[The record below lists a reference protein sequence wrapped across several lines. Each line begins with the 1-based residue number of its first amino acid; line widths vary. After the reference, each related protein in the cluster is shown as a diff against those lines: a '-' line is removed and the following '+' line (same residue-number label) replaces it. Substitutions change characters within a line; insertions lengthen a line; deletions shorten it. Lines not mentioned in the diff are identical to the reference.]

1 MENQNNNLQNSTIA
15 SVNAQA
21 AAAPVTQAAAPA
33 AETKTKRPYH
43 RLTDEEKAQRAKE
56 FEAYKAGVAARKEAR
71 QLKRAAAEE
80 LFNNRRNVE
89 FDVSELR
96 KASEALLSMTSAPVS
111 DVRANINALMAAVQK
126 ADKLMHHRAKA
137 TTVTIK

>member
-1 MENQNNNLQNSTIA
+1 MENQNNIQNSTPA
-15 SVNAQA
+15 FVNTQT
-21 AAAPVTQAAAPA
+21 AAAPATQAAAPA
-33 AETKTKRPYH
+33 AETKPKRAYR

-71 QLKRAAAEE
+71 QMKRAAAEA
-80 LFNNRRNVE
+80 LFNDRRNVE
-89 FDVSELR
+89 FDVTELR

-111 DVRANINALMAAVQK
+111 DVRANINTLMAAVQK

>member
-1 MENQNNNLQNSTIA
+1 MENQNNIQNSTIA
-15 SVNAQA
+15 SVNAQTA
-21 AAAPVTQAAAPA
+21 DTPVTRS
-33 AETKTKRPYH
+33 AETKTKRSYH

-71 QLKRAAAEE
+71 QIKRAAAED
-80 LFNNRRNVE
+80 LFNDRRNVE
-89 FDVSELR
+89 FDVTELR

-111 DVRANINALMAAVQK
+111 DVRANINTLKAAVQK

>member
-1 MENQNNNLQNSTIA
+1 MENQNNIQNSTID
-15 SVNAQA
+15 SVNAQTA
-21 AAAPVTQAAAPA
+21 DTQVARA
-33 AETKTKRPYH
+33 AETKTKRSYH

-71 QLKRAAAEE
+71 QLKRAAAEVF
-80 LFNNRRNVE
+80 FNDRRNVE
-89 FDVSELR
+89 FDVTELR

-111 DVRANINALMAAVQK
+111 DVRANINTLMAAVQK

>member
-1 MENQNNNLQNSTIA
+1 MENQNNIQNSTIA
-15 SVNAQA
+15 SVNAQTA
-21 AAAPVTQAAAPA
+21 DTQVARA
-33 AETKTKRPYH
+33 AETKPKRTYH

-71 QLKRAAAEE
+71 QMKRAAAEA
-80 LFNNRRNVE
+80 LFNDRRNVE
-89 FDVSELR
+89 FDVTELR

-111 DVRANINALMAAVQK
+111 DVRANINTLMAAVQK
-126 ADKLMHHRAKA
+126 ADKRMHHRAKA

>member
-1 MENQNNNLQNSTIA
+1 MENQNNIQNSTIA

-21 AAAPVTQAAAPA
+21 AATPA
-33 AETKTKRPYH
+33 AETKTKRQYH
-43 RLTDEEKAQRAKE
+43 RLTEEEKAQRAKE
-56 FEAYKAGVAARKEAR
+56 LEAYKAGVAARKEAR
-71 QLKRAAAEE
+71 QMKRAAADE

-89 FDVSELR
+89 FDVTELR
-96 KASEALLSMTSAPVS
+96 KASEALFSMTSASVG

>member
-1 MENQNNNLQNSTIA
+1 MENQNNIQNSTIA

-21 AAAPVTQAAAPA
+21 AVTPA
-33 AETKTKRPYH
+33 AETKTKRQYH
-43 RLTDEEKAQRAKE
+43 RLTEEEKAQRAKE
-56 FEAYKAGVAARKEAR
+56 LEAYKAGVAARKEAR
-71 QLKRAAAEE
+71 QMKRAAADE

-89 FDVSELR
+89 FDVTELR
-96 KASEALLSMTSAPVS
+96 KASEALFSMTSASVG

>member
-1 MENQNNNLQNSTIA
+1 MENQNNIQNSTIA

-21 AAAPVTQAAAPA
+21 AATPA
-33 AETKTKRPYH
+33 AETKTKRQYH
-43 RLTDEEKAQRAKE
+43 RLTEEEKAQRAKE
-56 FEAYKAGVAARKEAR
+56 LEAYKAGVAARKEAR
-71 QLKRAAAEE
+71 QLKRAAADE

-89 FDVSELR
+89 FDVTELR
-96 KASEALLSMTSAPVS
+96 KASEALFSMTSASVG

>member
-1 MENQNNNLQNSTIA
+1 MENQNNIQNSTIA

-21 AAAPVTQAAAPA
+21 AATPA
-33 AETKTKRPYH
+33 AETKTKRQYH
-43 RLTDEEKAQRAKE
+43 RLTEEEKAQRAKE
-56 FEAYKAGVAARKEAR
+56 LEAYKAGVAARKEAR
-71 QLKRAAAEE
+71 QIKRAAADE

-89 FDVSELR
+89 FDVTELR
-96 KASEALLSMTSAPVS
+96 KASEALFSMTSASVG

>member
-1 MENQNNNLQNSTIA
+1 MENQNNIQNSTIA
-15 SVNAQA
+15 SVNAQTA
-21 AAAPVTQAAAPA
+21 DTSVTRA
-33 AETKTKRPYH
+33 AETKTKCSYH

-71 QLKRAAAEE
+71 QMKRAAAEA
-80 LFNNRRNVE
+80 LFNDRRNVE
-89 FDVSELR
+89 FDVTELR
-96 KASEALLSMTSAPVS
+96 KASEALLSMTSAPIS

-137 TTVTIK
+137 ATVTIK

>member
-1 MENQNNNLQNSTIA
+1 MENQNNIQNSTIA
-15 SVNAQA
+15 SVNAQSA
-21 AAAPVTQAAAPA
+21 ATPA
-33 AETKTKRPYH
+33 AETKTKRQYH
-43 RLTDEEKAQRAKE
+43 RLTEEEKAQRAKE
-56 FEAYKAGVAARKEAR
+56 LEAYKAGVAARKEAR
-71 QLKRAAAEE
+71 QMKRAAADE

-89 FDVSELR
+89 FDVTELR
-96 KASEALLSMTSAPVS
+96 KASEALFSMTSASVG

>member
-1 MENQNNNLQNSTIA
+1 MENTQNTQSTI
-15 SVNAQA
+15 NAATESTAVAQS
-21 AAAPVTQAAAPA
+21 PVIEAKATSKP
-33 AETKTKRPYH
+33 KRAYH

-71 QLKRAAAEE
+71 QMKRAAAEA
-80 LFNNRRNVE
+80 LFNDRRNVE
-89 FDVSELR
+89 FDVTELR

-111 DVRANINALMAAVQK
+111 DVRANINTLMAAVQK

>member
-1 MENQNNNLQNSTIA
+1 MENQNNIQNSTIA
-15 SVNAQA
+15 SVNAQTA
-21 AAAPVTQAAAPA
+21 DSQVARA
-33 AETKTKRPYH
+33 AETKPKRSYH

-71 QLKRAAAEE
+71 QMKRAAAEA
-80 LFNNRRNVE
+80 LFNDRRNIE
-89 FDVSELR
+89 FDVTELR
-96 KASEALLSMTSAPVS
+96 KAFEALLSMTSAPVR
-111 DVRANINALMAAVQK
+111 DVRANINTLMAAVQK

>member
-1 MENQNNNLQNSTIA
+1 MENQNNIQNSTIA
-15 SVNAQA
+15 SVNAQTA
-21 AAAPVTQAAAPA
+21 DTSIARA
-33 AETKTKRPYH
+33 AETKPKRAYR

-71 QLKRAAAEE
+71 QMKRAAAEA
-80 LFNNRRNVE
+80 LFNDRRNVE
-89 FDVSELR
+89 FDVTELR

-111 DVRANINALMAAVQK
+111 DVRANINTLMAAVQK

-137 TTVTIK
+137 TIVTIK

>member
-1 MENQNNNLQNSTIA
+1 MENQNNIQNSTIA
-15 SVNAQA
+15 SVNAQTA
-21 AAAPVTQAAAPA
+21 DSPIARA
-33 AETKTKRPYH
+33 AETKTKRSYH

-71 QLKRAAAEE
+71 QLKRAAAEVF
-80 LFNNRRNVE
+80 FNDRRNVE
-89 FDVSELR
+89 FDVTELR

-111 DVRANINALMAAVQK
+111 DVRANINTLMAAVQK

>member
-1 MENQNNNLQNSTIA
+1 MDNQNNIQNSTIA
-15 SVNAQA
+15 SVNAQTA
-21 AAAPVTQAAAPA
+21 DTQVARA
-33 AETKTKRPYH
+33 AETKTKRSYH

-71 QLKRAAAEE
+71 QMKRAAAEA
-80 LFNNRRNVE
+80 LFNDRRNVE
-89 FDVSELR
+89 FDVTELR
-96 KASEALLSMTSAPVS
+96 KASEALLTMTSAPVS

-137 TTVTIK
+137 ATVTIK

>member
-1 MENQNNNLQNSTIA
+1 MENQNNIQNSTIA

-21 AAAPVTQAAAPA
+21 AATPA
-33 AETKTKRPYH
+33 AENKTKRQYH
-43 RLTDEEKAQRAKE
+43 RLTEEEKAQRAKE
-56 FEAYKAGVAARKEAR
+56 LEAYKAGVAARKEAR
-71 QLKRAAAEE
+71 QMKRAAADE

-89 FDVSELR
+89 FDVTELR
-96 KASEALLSMTSAPVS
+96 KASEALFSMTSASVG

>member
-1 MENQNNNLQNSTIA
+1 MENQNNIQNSTIA
-15 SVNAQA
+15 SVNAQTA
-21 AAAPVTQAAAPA
+21 DTQVARA
-33 AETKTKRPYH
+33 AETKTKRSYH

-71 QLKRAAAEE
+71 QMKRAAAEA
-80 LFNNRRNVE
+80 LFNDRRNVE
-89 FDVSELR
+89 FDVTELR
-96 KASEALLSMTSAPVS
+96 KASEALLSMTSAPVR
-111 DVRANINALMAAVQK
+111 DVRANINTLMVAVQK

>member
-1 MENQNNNLQNSTIA
+1 MENQNNIQNSTID
-15 SVNAQA
+15 SVNAQTA
-21 AAAPVTQAAAPA
+21 DTQVARA
-33 AETKTKRPYH
+33 AETKTKRSYH

-71 QLKRAAAEE
+71 QMKRAAAEA
-80 LFNNRRNVE
+80 LFNDRRNVE
-89 FDVSELR
+89 FDVTELR
-96 KASEALLSMTSAPVS
+96 KASEALLSMTSAPVR
-111 DVRANINALMAAVQK
+111 DVRANINTLMAAVQK

>member
-1 MENQNNNLQNSTIA
+1 MENQNNIQNSTIA
-15 SVNAQA
+15 SVNAQTA
-21 AAAPVTQAAAPA
+21 DTQVARA
-33 AETKTKRPYH
+33 AETKTKRSYH

-71 QLKRAAAEE
+71 QMKRAAAEA
-80 LFNNRRNVE
+80 LFNDRRNVE
-89 FDVSELR
+89 FDVTELR
-96 KASEALLSMTSAPVS
+96 KAFEALLSMTSAPVS
-111 DVRANINALMAAVQK
+111 DVRANINTLKAAVQK

>member
-1 MENQNNNLQNSTIA
+1 MENQNNIQNSTID
-15 SVNAQA
+15 SVNAQTA
-21 AAAPVTQAAAPA
+21 DTQIARA
-33 AETKTKRPYH
+33 AETKTKRSYH

-71 QLKRAAAEE
+71 RMKRAAAEA
-80 LFNNRRNVE
+80 LFNDRRNVE
-89 FDVSELR
+89 FDVTELR

-111 DVRANINALMAAVQK
+111 DVRANINTLMAAVQK

>member
-1 MENQNNNLQNSTIA
+1 MENQNNIQNSTIA

-21 AAAPVTQAAAPA
+21 AATPA
-33 AETKTKRPYH
+33 AETKTKRQYH
-43 RLTDEEKAQRAKE
+43 RLTEEEKAQRAKE
-56 FEAYKAGVAARKEAR
+56 LEAYKAGVAARKEAR
-71 QLKRAAAEE
+71 QMKRAAADA
-80 LFNNRRNVE
+80 LFNDRRNVE
-89 FDVSELR
+89 FDVTELR
-96 KASEALLSMTSAPVS
+96 KASEALFSMTSASVG

>member
-1 MENQNNNLQNSTIA
+1 MENQNNIQNSTIA
-15 SVNAQA
+15 SVN
-21 AAAPVTQAAAPA
+21 TQAAATPA
-33 AETKTKRPYH
+33 AETKTKRQYH
-43 RLTDEEKAQRAKE
+43 RLTEEEKAQRAKE
-56 FEAYKAGVAARKEAR
+56 LEAYKAGVAARKEAR
-71 QLKRAAAEE
+71 QMKRAAADE

-89 FDVSELR
+89 FDVTELR
-96 KASEALLSMTSAPVS
+96 KASEALFSMTSASVG

>member
-1 MENQNNNLQNSTIA
+1 MENQNNIQNSTIA
-15 SVNAQA
+15 SVNAQTA
-21 AAAPVTQAAAPA
+21 DTPVARA
-33 AETKTKRPYH
+33 AETKPKRAYR

-71 QLKRAAAEE
+71 QLKRAAVEARA
-80 LFNNRRNVE
+80 NDRRNVE
-89 FDVSELR
+89 FNVTELR
-96 KASEALLSMTSAPVS
+96 NASEALLTMTTAPVG

-137 TTVTIK
+137 ATVTIK

>member
-1 MENQNNNLQNSTIA
+1 MENQNNIQNSTIA
-15 SVNAQA
+15 SVNAQTA
-21 AAAPVTQAAAPA
+21 DTQVARA
-33 AETKTKRPYH
+33 AETKTKRSYH

-71 QLKRAAAEE
+71 QMKCAAAEA
-80 LFNNRRNVE
+80 LFNDRRNVE
-89 FDVSELR
+89 FDVTELR
-96 KASEALLSMTSAPVS
+96 KASEALLSMTSAPVR
-111 DVRANINALMAAVQK
+111 DVRANINTLMAEVQK

>member
-1 MENQNNNLQNSTIA
+1 MENQNNIQNSTIA
-15 SVNAQA
+15 SVNAQTA
-21 AAAPVTQAAAPA
+21 DTQVARA
-33 AETKTKRPYH
+33 AETKTKRSYH

-71 QLKRAAAEE
+71 RMKRAAAEA
-80 LFNNRRNVE
+80 LFNDRRNVE
-89 FDVSELR
+89 FDVTELR

-111 DVRANINALMAAVQK
+111 DVRANINTLMAAVQK

>member
-1 MENQNNNLQNSTIA
+1 MENQNNIQNSTIA
-15 SVNAQA
+15 SINAQA
-21 AAAPVTQAAAPA
+21 AATPA
-33 AETKTKRPYH
+33 AETKTKRQYH
-43 RLTDEEKAQRAKE
+43 RLTEEEKAQRAKE
-56 FEAYKAGVAARKEAR
+56 LEAYKAGVAARKEAR
-71 QLKRAAAEE
+71 QMKRAAADE

-89 FDVSELR
+89 FDVTELR
-96 KASEALLSMTSAPVS
+96 KASEALFSMTSASVG

>member
-1 MENQNNNLQNSTIA
+1 MENQNNIQNSTIA

-21 AAAPVTQAAAPA
+21 AATPA
-33 AETKTKRPYH
+33 AETKTKRQYH
-43 RLTDEEKAQRAKE
+43 RLTEEEKAQRAKE
-56 FEAYKAGVAARKEAR
+56 VEAYKAGVAARKEAR
-71 QLKRAAAEE
+71 QMKRAAADE

-89 FDVSELR
+89 FDVTELR
-96 KASEALLSMTSAPVS
+96 KASEALFSMTSASVG

>member
-1 MENQNNNLQNSTIA
+1 MENQNNTQNSTIA

-21 AAAPVTQAAAPA
+21 AATPA
-33 AETKTKRPYH
+33 AETKTKRQYH
-43 RLTDEEKAQRAKE
+43 RLTEEEKAQRAKE
-56 FEAYKAGVAARKEAR
+56 LEAYKAGVAARKEAR
-71 QLKRAAAEE
+71 QMKRAAADE

-89 FDVSELR
+89 FDVTELR
-96 KASEALLSMTSAPVS
+96 KASEALFSMTSAS
-111 DVRANINALMAAVQK
+111 IGDVRANINALMAAVQK